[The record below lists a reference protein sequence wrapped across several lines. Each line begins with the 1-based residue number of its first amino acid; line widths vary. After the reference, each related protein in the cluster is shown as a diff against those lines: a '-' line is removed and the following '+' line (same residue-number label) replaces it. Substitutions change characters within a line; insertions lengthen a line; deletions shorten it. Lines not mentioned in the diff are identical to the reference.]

1 MRILIVG
8 SGGREHALAWT
19 LKNAEVLY
27 IAPGN
32 PGTQSL
38 GHNLSLDPSDH
49 QGIVSFAR
57 DEKIDLVVVGPEQP
71 LANGLADAL
80 DQGGIACFGPSA
92 AAAKIESSKS
102 FAKAFM
108 QRNHIPTADWRSF
121 QPDQYEEAKI
131 YAQQLGQCVVK
142 ASGLAAGKGAIMCEN
157 SSDAEKTLRELLI
170 DGNLG
175 DAGKE
180 VVIEEWMI
188 GEEASLFILTDGDD
202 YLLLDSAQDHK
213 RVFDNDQGPN
223 TGGMGA
229 YAPAPV
235 MTQQLIDTTC
245 STIIEPVLQSMAS
258 EGKLYKGCLYAGLM
272 ITDEGPKVV
281 EFNCRFGDPEA
292 QVVLPLIDGDP
303 MEMLLCAATGG
314 IGNLRSS
321 TQSKSAACVVLASG
335 GYPGSYQKGKQITG
349 LKEASEVSGSLIF
362 HAGTTTDGNSVFTD
376 GGRVLGVTAIG
387 STLNDALHRAYQAS
401 DIIEFEGKHYRRD
414 IGHLALHRE

>member
-1 MRILIVG
+1 MRILIIG

-19 LKNAEVLY
+19 LKNAEALY

-32 PGTQSL
+32 PGTQGL
-38 GHNLSLDPSDH
+38 GHNLPLDPSDH
-49 QGIVSFAR
+49 HGIVSFAR

-80 DQGGIACFGPSA
+80 DQGGIACFGPTA
-92 AAAKIESSKS
+92 AAAEIESSKS
-102 FAKAFM
+102 FAKALM
-108 QRNHIPTADWRSF
+108 QRNHIPTAEWRSF
-121 QPDQYEEAKI
+121 EYDQYEEAKT
-131 YAQQLGQCVVK
+131 YAQQLGPCVVK
-142 ASGLAAGKGAIMCEN
+142 ASGLAAGKGAIMCEH
-157 SSDAEKTLRELLI
+157 SSEAEKALRELLI

-180 VVIEEWMI
+180 VVIEEWMT

-213 RVFDNDQGPN
+213 RVFDSDQGPN

-235 MTQQLIDTTC
+235 MTQQLIETTC
-245 STIIEPVLQSMAS
+245 STVIEPVLQSMAS
-258 EGKLYKGCLYAGLM
+258 EGRRYKGCLYAGLM

-292 QVVLPLIDGDP
+292 QVVLPLMDGDP

-314 IGNLRSS
+314 IGNLRYSA
-321 TQSKSAACVVLASG
+321 QSKSAACVVLASG
-335 GYPGSYQKGKQITG
+335 GYPGSYPKGKVITG
-349 LKEASEVSGSLIF
+349 LKEASEVSESLIF
-362 HAGTTTDGNSVFTD
+362 HAGTSTDGNSVFTN

-387 STLNDALHRAYQAS
+387 STLQDALLRAYQAA
-401 DIIEFEGKHYRRD
+401 DIIKFEGKHYRRD
-414 IGHLALHRE
+414 IGHRALHRE

>member
-1 MRILIVG
+1 MRILIIG

-19 LKNAEVLY
+19 LKNAEELFVG
-27 IAPGN
+27 PGN
-32 PGTQSL
+32 SGTQGL
-38 GHNLSLDPSDH
+38 GHNIPLDPSDH

-57 DEKIDLVVVGPEQP
+57 DERIDLVVVGPEQP

-80 DQGGIACFGPSA
+80 DQGGIVCFGPSA
-92 AAAKIESSKS
+92 VAAEIESSKS

-108 QRNHIPTADWRSF
+108 QRNSIPTADWRSF
-121 QPDQYEEAKI
+121 QSNQFAEAKT
-131 YAQQLGQCVVK
+131 YAQQLGKCVVK

-157 SSDAEKTLRELLI
+157 SSDSEKALQELLI

-180 VVIEEWMI
+180 VVIEEWMV

-213 RVFDNDQGPN
+213 RVFDHDQGPN

-235 MTQQLIDTTC
+235 MTQQLIDRTC
-245 STIIEPVLQSMAS
+245 STIIEPVLECMAS
-258 EGKLYKGCLYAGLM
+258 EGRIYKGCLYAGLM

-292 QVVLPLIDGDP
+292 QVVLPLIAGDP
-303 MEMLLCAATGG
+303 IEMFLRTATGG
-314 IGNLRSS
+314 IGNLRFSPQSS
-321 TQSKSAACVVLASG
+321 SAACVVLASE
-335 GYPGSYQKGKQITG
+335 GYPSSYQKGKLITG
-349 LKEASEVSGSLIF
+349 LEEAASVSELLVF
-362 HAGTTTDGNSVFTD
+362 HAGTSTDGDSVFTN

-387 STLNDALHRAYQAS
+387 ATLQEALRRVYQAA
-401 DIIEFEGKHYRRD
+401 DIIEFEGKHFRRD
-414 IGHLALHRE
+414 IGSRALNRE